1 MGKRFKV
8 FGDYPLITFCNFA
21 ALPCYFARQKAQIA
35 LDNAL
40 AKWHKKT
47 ENQKQGWFNTMHG
60 YQKHVNKQ
68 LAEQELDNQIKKDV

>member
-1 MGKRFKV
+1 MP
-8 FGDYPLITFCNFA
+8 YPLITFCNFA
-21 ALPCYFARQKAQIA
+21 ALPCCFARQKAQIV